1 MLFNS
6 IPFLFFFPFV
16 VLIYFLVPKN
26 WRWVWLLG
34 ASYYFYMCWNPLYAF
49 ILLGSAIITYVGGL
63 MIGKTDNISNK
74 KIVLAITAILSISLL
89 VFFKYGNFVVDNV
102 VSFLNLLHINIIRP
116 EFDLLLPVG
125 I

>member
-16 VLIYFLVPKN
+16 VLIHFLVPKN

-49 ILLGSAIITYVGGL
+49 ILLGSTIITYAGGL
-63 MIGKTDNISNK
+63 MIGKTDNHRLKWSK
-74 KIVLAITAILSISLL
+74 TSVFGGDSQCKGYGKITKANWDAML
-89 VFFKYGNFVVDNV
+89 
-102 VSFLNLLHINIIRP
+102 
-116 EFDLLLPVG
+116 
-125 I
+125 